1 MTIKQ
6 KAHNP
11 PYGTMGL
18 ALSIDFFIP
27 VVLTKSLNDLRLAS
41 VNI

>member
-18 ALSIDFFIP
+18 RLLFCLILSIA
-27 VVLTKSLNDLRLAS
+27 LANSLNDWRLTS